1 MKKVL
6 FLLLFLAASFSFS
19 QSLNDYKYAI
29 VPSKFEFIKEKDQY
43 RLNTLTKLLM
53 EKYGFITYFDTD
65 ILPNEA
71 VENNCNK
78 VYVDVKSNGNLFV
91 TKLTVVLKDCK
102 NAVVF
107 TSVEGRSREKEL
119 QVAYNQALREAFTSF
134 EKLDYK
140 YSGKSN
146 VNNNV
151 NNNVNVNVN
160 NNSNSNNNVNN
171 NSNNNVKSNVKVP
184 ILNQNLFA
192 KPLGANLFQLLTND
206 TGIPNLVLTIAKTN
220 NPSIFIVEEAMRQGV
235 VYKNNNEWIFD
246 YYENEKLISEKLN
259 IVNFN

>member
-6 FLLLFLAASFSFS
+6 FLILFLTTSLGFA

-29 VPSKFEFIKEKDQY
+29 VPSKFEFLKEKDQF

-53 EKYGFITYFDTD
+53 EKYGFITYYDSD
-65 ILPNEA
+65 VLPNEV
-71 VENNCNK
+71 VESNCNK

-102 NAVVF
+102 NAVVY
-107 TSVEGRSREKEL
+107 TSIEGRSREKEL
-119 QVAYNQALREAFTSF
+119 QVAYNQALREAFSTF
-134 EKLDYK
+134 DKLEYK
-140 YSGKSN
+140 YSGNSNVNSNVNSKSN
-146 VNNNV
+146 VNE
-151 NNNVNVNVN
+151 
-160 NNSNSNNNVNN
+160 NSNS
-171 NSNNNVKSNVKVP
+171 KSP
-184 ILNQNLFA
+184 LLNQMLFA
-192 KPLGANLFQLLTND
+192 KPLGPNLIQLLTND
-206 TGIPNLVLTIAKTN
+206 TDIPNLVLTISKTN

-235 VYKNNNEWIFD
+235 VYKKNNEWIFD

>member
-6 FLLLFLAASFSFS
+6 FLLLFLAASLSFS

-65 ILPNEA
+65 ILPNEV

-107 TSVEGRSREKEL
+107 TSIEGRSREKEL
-119 QVAYNQALREAFTSF
+119 QVAYNQALREAFSSF

-146 VNNNV
+146 VNS
-151 NNNVNVNVN
+151 NVNVNSSVNSIN
-160 NNSNSNNNVNN
+160 NNN
-171 NSNNNVKSNVKVP
+171 SNVKVP

-192 KPLGANLFQLLTND
+192 KPLGANLFQLLTNE

>member
-1 MKKVL
+1 MKKAL
-6 FLLLFLAASFSFS
+6 FLILFLATSLGFS

-29 VPSKFEFIKEKDQY
+29 VPSKFEFLKEKDQF

-53 EKYGFITYFDTD
+53 EKYGFITYYDSD
-65 ILPNEA
+65 VLPNEV
-71 VENNCNK
+71 VESNCNK

-102 NAVVF
+102 NAVVY
-107 TSVEGRSREKEL
+107 TSIEGRSREKEL
-119 QVAYNQALREAFTSF
+119 QVAYNQALREAFSSF
-134 EKLDYK
+134 EKLEYK
-140 YSGKSN
+140 YSGNSN
-146 VNNNV
+146 VNNNF
-151 NNNVNVNVN
+151 NSKSNVNE
-160 NNSNSNNNVNN
+160 NSNS
-171 NSNNNVKSNVKVP
+171 KSP
-184 ILNQNLFA
+184 LLNQMLFA
-192 KPLGANLFQLLTND
+192 KPLGPNLIQLLTND
-206 TGIPNLVLTIAKTN
+206 TDIPNLVLTISKTN

>member
-1 MKKVL
+1 MKKAL
-6 FLLLFLAASFSFS
+6 FLILFLATSLGFS

-29 VPSKFEFIKEKDQY
+29 VPSKFEFLKEKDQF

-53 EKYGFITYFDTD
+53 EKYGFITYYDSD
-65 ILPNEA
+65 VLPNEV
-71 VENNCNK
+71 VESNCNK

-102 NAVVF
+102 NAVVY
-107 TSVEGRSREKEL
+107 TSIEGRSREKEL
-119 QVAYNQALREAFTSF
+119 QVAYNQALREAFSSF
-134 EKLDYK
+134 DKLEYK
-140 YSGKSN
+140 YSGNSNVNSKSN
-146 VNNNV
+146 VNE
-151 NNNVNVNVN
+151 
-160 NNSNSNNNVNN
+160 NSNS
-171 NSNNNVKSNVKVP
+171 KSP
-184 ILNQNLFA
+184 LLNQMLFA
-192 KPLGANLFQLLTND
+192 KPLGPNLIQLLTND
-206 TGIPNLVLTIAKTN
+206 TDIPNLVLTISKTN

>member
-6 FLLLFLAASFSFS
+6 FLLLFLATSISFS

-65 ILPNEA
+65 ILPNE
-71 VENNCNK
+71 VVDNNCNK

-146 VNNNV
+146 VNV
-151 NNNVNVNVN
+151 
-160 NNSNSNNNVNN
+160 
-171 NSNNNVKSNVKVP
+171 NSNNNVKSNVNSNVKVP

-192 KPLGANLFQLLTND
+192 KPLGENLFQLLTND
-206 TGIPNLVLTIAKTN
+206 TDIPNLVLTIAKTN

>member
-65 ILPNEA
+65 ILPNEV

-107 TSVEGRSREKEL
+107 SSFEGRSREKEL
-119 QVAYNQALREAFTSF
+119 QVAYNQALREAFSSF

-146 VNNNV
+146 VNSNS
-151 NNNVNVNVN
+151 NVNVNSSVN
-160 NNSNSNNNVNN
+160 SINNN
-171 NSNNNVKSNVKVP
+171 NSNNNSNVKVP

-206 TGIPNLVLTIAKTN
+206 TDIPNLVLTIAKTN

>member
-1 MKKVL
+1 MKKAL
-6 FLLLFLAASFSFS
+6 FLILFLATSLGFS

-29 VPSKFEFIKEKDQY
+29 VPSKFEFLKEKDQF

-53 EKYGFITYFDTD
+53 EKYGFITYYDSD
-65 ILPNEA
+65 VLPNEV
-71 VENNCNK
+71 VESNCNK

-102 NAVVF
+102 NAVVY
-107 TSVEGRSREKEL
+107 TSTEGRSREKEL
-119 QVAYNQALREAFTSF
+119 QVAYNQALREAFSSF
-134 EKLDYK
+134 DKLEYK
-140 YSGKSN
+140 YSGNSNVNSKSN
-146 VNNNV
+146 VNE
-151 NNNVNVNVN
+151 
-160 NNSNSNNNVNN
+160 NSNS
-171 NSNNNVKSNVKVP
+171 KSP
-184 ILNQNLFA
+184 LLNQMLFA
-192 KPLGANLFQLLTND
+192 KPLGPNLIQLLTND
-206 TGIPNLVLTIAKTN
+206 TDIPNLVLTISKTN

>member
-1 MKKVL
+1 MKKAL
-6 FLLLFLAASFSFS
+6 FLILFLATSLGFS

-29 VPSKFEFIKEKDQY
+29 VPSKFEFLKEKDQF

-53 EKYGFITYFDTD
+53 EKYGFITYYDSD
-65 ILPNEA
+65 VLPNEV
-71 VENNCNK
+71 VESNCNK

-102 NAVVF
+102 NAVVY
-107 TSVEGRSREKEL
+107 TSIEGRSREKEL
-119 QVAYNQALREAFTSF
+119 QVAYNQALREAFSSF
-134 EKLDYK
+134 DKLEYK
-140 YSGKSN
+140 YSGNSNVNSNVNSKSN
-146 VNNNV
+146 VNE
-151 NNNVNVNVN
+151 
-160 NNSNSNNNVNN
+160 NSNS
-171 NSNNNVKSNVKVP
+171 KSP
-184 ILNQNLFA
+184 LLNQMLFA
-192 KPLGANLFQLLTND
+192 KPLGPNLIQLLTND
-206 TGIPNLVLTIAKTN
+206 TDIPNLVLTISKTN

>member
-6 FLLLFLAASFSFS
+6 FLLLFLLTSLSFS

-65 ILPNEA
+65 ILPNEV

-102 NAVVF
+102 NAVVY

-119 QVAYNQALREAFTSF
+119 QVAYTQALREAFTSF

-146 VNNNV
+146 VNS
-151 NNNVNVNVN
+151 NVNVN
-160 NNSNSNNNVNN
+160 SNS

-192 KPLGANLFQLLTND
+192 KPLGENLFQLLTND
-206 TGIPNLVLTIAKTN
+206 TDIPNLVLTIAKTN

>member
-1 MKKVL
+1 MKKAL
-6 FLLLFLAASFSFS
+6 FLILFLATSLGFS

-29 VPSKFEFIKEKDQY
+29 VPSKFEFLKEKDQF

-53 EKYGFITYFDTD
+53 EKYGFITYYDSD
-65 ILPNEA
+65 VLPNEV
-71 VENNCNK
+71 VESNCNK

-102 NAVVF
+102 NAVVY
-107 TSVEGRSREKEL
+107 TSIEGRSREKEL
-119 QVAYNQALREAFTSF
+119 QVAYNQALREAFSSF
-134 EKLDYK
+134 DKLEYK
-140 YSGKSN
+140 YSGNSNVNSKSN
-146 VNNNV
+146 VNE
-151 NNNVNVNVN
+151 
-160 NNSNSNNNVNN
+160 NSNG
-171 NSNNNVKSNVKVP
+171 KSP
-184 ILNQNLFA
+184 LLNQMLFA
-192 KPLGANLFQLLTND
+192 KPLGTNLIQLLTND
-206 TGIPNLVLTIAKTN
+206 TDIPNLVLTISKTN

>member
-6 FLLLFLAASFSFS
+6 FLLLFLATSISFS

-65 ILPNEA
+65 ILPNE
-71 VENNCNK
+71 VVDNNCNK

-146 VNNNV
+146 VNV
-151 NNNVNVNVN
+151 
-160 NNSNSNNNVNN
+160 
-171 NSNNNVKSNVKVP
+171 NSNNNVKSNVNSNVKVP

-206 TGIPNLVLTIAKTN
+206 TDIPNLVLTIAKTN

-246 YYENEKLISEKLN
+246 SYENEKLISEKLN

>member
-6 FLLLFLAASFSFS
+6 FLLLFLATSLSFS

-65 ILPNEA
+65 ILPNEV

-107 TSVEGRSREKEL
+107 TSFEGRSREKEL
-119 QVAYNQALREAFTSF
+119 QVAYNQALREAFSSF

-146 VNNNV
+146 VNSNV
-151 NNNVNVNVN
+151 NSNSNVNVNVN
-160 NNSNSNNNVNN
+160 CNN
-171 NSNNNVKSNVKVP
+171 NSNNNSNVKVP

-206 TGIPNLVLTIAKTN
+206 TGIPNLILTIAKTN

>member
-1 MKKVL
+1 MKKIL

-65 ILPNEA
+65 ILPNEV

-107 TSVEGRSREKEL
+107 TSIEGRSREKEL
-119 QVAYNQALREAFTSF
+119 QVAYNQALREAFSSF

-146 VNNNV
+146 VNSNS
-151 NNNVNVNVN
+151 NVNVNSSVNSIN
-160 NNSNSNNNVNN
+160 NN
-171 NSNNNVKSNVKVP
+171 NVKVP

-192 KPLGANLFQLLTND
+192 KPLGANLFQLLTNE

>member
-6 FLLLFLAASFSFS
+6 FLILFLTTSLGFA

-29 VPSKFEFIKEKDQY
+29 VPSKFEFLKEKDQF

-53 EKYGFITYFDTD
+53 EKYGFITYYDSD
-65 ILPNEA
+65 VLPNEV
-71 VENNCNK
+71 VESNCNK

-91 TKLTVVLKDCK
+91 TKLKVVLKDCK
-102 NAVVF
+102 NAVVY
-107 TSVEGRSREKEL
+107 TSIEGRSREKEL
-119 QVAYNQALREAFTSF
+119 QVAYNQALREAFSTF
-134 EKLDYK
+134 DKLEYK
-140 YSGKSN
+140 YSGNSNVNSNVNSKSN
-146 VNNNV
+146 VNE
-151 NNNVNVNVN
+151 
-160 NNSNSNNNVNN
+160 NSNS
-171 NSNNNVKSNVKVP
+171 KSP
-184 ILNQNLFA
+184 LLNQMLFA
-192 KPLGANLFQLLTND
+192 KPLGPNLIQLLTND
-206 TGIPNLVLTIAKTN
+206 TDIPNLVLTISKTN

>member
-6 FLLLFLAASFSFS
+6 FLLLFLLTSLSFS

-65 ILPNEA
+65 ILPNEV

-102 NAVVF
+102 NAVVY
-107 TSVEGRSREKEL
+107 TSIEGRSREKEL
-119 QVAYNQALREAFTSF
+119 QVAYNQALREAFSSF
-134 EKLDYK
+134 DKLEYK
-140 YSGKSN
+140 YSGNSNVNSNVNSKSN
-146 VNNNV
+146 VNE
-151 NNNVNVNVN
+151 
-160 NNSNSNNNVNN
+160 NSNS
-171 NSNNNVKSNVKVP
+171 KSP
-184 ILNQNLFA
+184 LLNQMLFA
-192 KPLGANLFQLLTND
+192 KPLGPNLIQLLTND
-206 TGIPNLVLTIAKTN
+206 TDIPNLVLTISKTN

>member
-6 FLLLFLAASFSFS
+6 FLLLFLATSLSFS

-65 ILPNEA
+65 ILPNEV

-107 TSVEGRSREKEL
+107 TSFEGRSREKEL
-119 QVAYNQALREAFTSF
+119 QVAYNQALREAFSSF

-146 VNNNV
+146 VNSNS
-151 NNNVNVNVN
+151 NVNVNVN
-160 NNSNSNNNVNN
+160 SNN
-171 NSNNNVKSNVKVP
+171 NSNNNSNVKVP

>member
-1 MKKVL
+1 MKKTL
-6 FLLLFLAASFSFS
+6 FLILFLATSLGFS

-29 VPSKFEFIKEKDQY
+29 VPSKFEFLKEKDQF

-53 EKYGFITYFDTD
+53 EKYGFITYYDSD
-65 ILPNEA
+65 VLPNEV
-71 VENNCNK
+71 VESNCNK

-102 NAVVF
+102 NAVVY
-107 TSVEGRSREKEL
+107 TSTEGRSREKEL
-119 QVAYNQALREAFTSF
+119 QVAYNQALREAFSSF
-134 EKLDYK
+134 DKLEYK
-140 YSGKSN
+140 YSGNSNVNSKSN
-146 VNNNV
+146 VNE
-151 NNNVNVNVN
+151 
-160 NNSNSNNNVNN
+160 NSNS
-171 NSNNNVKSNVKVP
+171 KSP
-184 ILNQNLFA
+184 LLNQMLFA
-192 KPLGANLFQLLTND
+192 KPLGPNLIQLLTND
-206 TGIPNLVLTIAKTN
+206 TDIPNLVLTISKTN

>member
-1 MKKVL
+1 
-6 FLLLFLAASFSFS
+6 
-19 QSLNDYKYAI
+19 
-29 VPSKFEFIKEKDQY
+29 
-43 RLNTLTKLLM
+43 
-53 EKYGFITYFDTD
+53 
-65 ILPNEA
+65 
-71 VENNCNK
+71 

-107 TSVEGRSREKEL
+107 TSIEGRSREKEL
-119 QVAYNQALREAFTSF
+119 QVAYNQALREAFSSF

-146 VNNNV
+146 VNSNS
-151 NNNVNVNVN
+151 NVNVNSSVNSIN
-160 NNSNSNNNVNN
+160 NN
-171 NSNNNVKSNVKVP
+171 NVKVP

-192 KPLGANLFQLLTND
+192 KPLGANLFQLLTNE